1 MREAIRLEPDAWKY
15 YMRLA
20 LIDDAHAEQIL
31 KSAVKLDP
39 YNSQADIELS
49 LRRESAGDY
58 SQAEKLLLDAFAI
71 DHTYVTRWSLANFYF
86 RRGNLQEF
94 WKWARSAAEMPSDNT
109 GLLFELC
116 WRVSPDPNEI
126 AQRILNDNPVL
137 IREYLNFLLVKDQ
150 LPASAAIAQ
159 RLIQA
164 GDAETDD
171 AQMFSVIDR
180 LIASKNG
187 GAAKTLWNAL
197 NERHWVVADAGAPNN
212 PVFARDPLPVGFDWT
227 LDSYPGLHSWP
238 GPSGLVSEFSGGQPE
253 DCKVAEQSIVLAP
266 GNYEMEYSY
275 RTDEI
280 AANTGLRWEI
290 VDGDS
295 ERVLAESPDLSSEL
309 LNRAFVEFSIPPEAS
324 LIHLRL
330 QYQRALGTPRISGTL
345 VIASVQIHA
354 RS

>member
-1 MREAIRLEPDAWKY
+1 MREAICLEPDAWKY

-20 LIDDAHAEQIL
+20 LFDDAHAEQIL
-31 KSAVKLDP
+31 ESAIKLDP
-39 YNSQADIELS
+39 YNSQADIELG
-49 LRRESAGDY
+49 LRREEAGDY
-58 SQAEKLLLDAFAI
+58 SQAERLLLNAFAI
-71 DHTYVTRWSLANFYF
+71 DRTYLARWSLANFYF

-94 WKWARSAAEMPSDNT
+94 WRWARSAAEMPSDNT

-116 WRVSPDPNEI
+116 WRISPDPNEI
-126 AQRILNDNPVL
+126 AQRILSDNPVL
-137 IREYLNFLLVKDQ
+137 IREYLNFLLAKNQ

-159 RLIQA
+159 RLIQT
-164 GDAETDD
+164 GDAETDE
-171 AQMFSVIDR
+171 AQIFSVIGR
-180 LIASKNG
+180 LVASKNG
-187 GAAKTLWNAL
+187 SAAKTLWNAL
-197 NERHWVVADAGAPNN
+197 IERRWVAADAGAPNN
-212 PVFARDPLPVGFDWT
+212 PSFVRDPLPVSFDWT
-227 LDSYPGLHSWP
+227 LDSYAGLHSWP

-253 DCKVAEQSIVLAP
+253 DCTIAEQSIVLVP

-280 AANTGLRWEI
+280 PADTGVRWEI

-309 LNRAFVEFSIPPEAS
+309 LSRAFVEFSIPSEAS

-330 QYQRALGTPRISGTL
+330 QYHRALGTPRISGTL
-345 VIASVQIHA
+345 VVASVQIHA